1 MPQKPIA
8 YAADYVHAEE
18 NYISMRQRQLMDVA
32 HRHHLEHIE
41 APIKKDIVLNYT
53 KTNSPNKKKQ
63 QQVQDRQ
70 LVISNE
76 NQNLV
81 GRIEKIMGRR
91 NECVHT
97 SSGSGVNKPTNLS
110 MRLKTQARLQ
120 SENRA
125 IKTHLSSVKGTG
137 KKAEAALEGLNVHGF
152 VEAEAS
158 HRLSQQISKTTKRA
172 KTRKHQRK
180 HQQGLLDKQA
190 TADDFEFLVLDD
202 QQTQHLALKTVK
214 SVKEHVQSKLP
225 LIHNKANAYLAQHK
239 LDPFQVPRRPFE

>member
-97 SSGSGVNKPTNLS
+97 SSGSGINKPTNLS

-125 IKTHLSSVKGTG
+125 IKTHLSSVKGTYSVAQWE
-137 KKAEAALEGLNVHGF
+137 K
-152 VEAEAS
+152 EAEAS

-172 KTRKHQRK
+172 KTRTHQRK
-180 HQQGLLDKQA
+180 HQKDLVDKQA

-202 QQTQHLALKTVK
+202 QQNQHLALKTVK

-239 LDPFQVPRRPFE
+239 LDPFEVPRRPFE

>member
-97 SSGSGVNKPTNLS
+97 SSSSGINKPTNLS

-125 IKTHLSSVKGTG
+125 IKTHLSSVKGTYSVAQWE
-137 KKAEAALEGLNVHGF
+137 K
-152 VEAEAS
+152 EAEAS

-202 QQTQHLALKTVK
+202 QQSQLHLALKTVK

-239 LDPFQVPRRPFE
+239 LDPFEVPRRPFE

>member
-1 MPQKPIA
+1 
-8 YAADYVHAEE
+8 
-18 NYISMRQRQLMDVA
+18 
-32 HRHHLEHIE
+32 
-41 APIKKDIVLNYT
+41 
-53 KTNSPNKKKQ
+53 
-63 QQVQDRQ
+63 
-70 LVISNE
+70 
-76 NQNLV
+76 
-81 GRIEKIMGRR
+81 MGRR

-97 SSGSGVNKPTNLS
+97 SSSSGINKPTNLS

-125 IKTHLSSVKGTG
+125 IKTHLSSVKGTYSVAQWE
-137 KKAEAALEGLNVHGF
+137 K
-152 VEAEAS
+152 AS

-202 QQTQHLALKTVK
+202 QQSQLHLALKTVK

-239 LDPFQVPRRPFE
+239 LDPFEVPRRPFE

>member
-97 SSGSGVNKPTNLS
+97 SSSSGINKPTNLS

-125 IKTHLSSVKGTG
+125 IKTHLSSVKGTYSV
-137 KKAEAALEGLNVHGF
+137 AHL

-202 QQTQHLALKTVK
+202 QQSQLHLALKTVK

-239 LDPFQVPRRPFE
+239 LDPFEVPRRPFE

>member
-125 IKTHLSSVKGTG
+125 IKTHLSSVKGTY
-137 KKAEAALEGLNVHGF
+137 
-152 VEAEAS
+152 
-158 HRLSQQISKTTKRA
+158 
-172 KTRKHQRK
+172 
-180 HQQGLLDKQA
+180 
-190 TADDFEFLVLDD
+190 
-202 QQTQHLALKTVK
+202 
-214 SVKEHVQSKLP
+214 SV
-225 LIHNKANAYLAQHK
+225 AQWEK
-239 LDPFQVPRRPFE
+239 GRGGS

>member
-1 MPQKPIA
+1 MRRFVLLADPAPILIIEDDAIRNDEKAMPQKPIA

-63 QQVQDRQ
+63 QQVQ
-70 LVISNE
+70 
-76 NQNLV
+76 
-81 GRIEKIMGRR
+81 
-91 NECVHT
+91 
-97 SSGSGVNKPTNLS
+97 
-110 MRLKTQARLQ
+110 
-120 SENRA
+120 
-125 IKTHLSSVKGTG
+125 
-137 KKAEAALEGLNVHGF
+137 
-152 VEAEAS
+152 EAEAS

-202 QQTQHLALKTVK
+202 QQSQLHLALKTVK

-239 LDPFQVPRRPFE
+239 LDPFEVPRRPFE